1 LRVTSSSLD
10 VNKHLF
16 YFSLSP
22 MTIKTEI
29 YYLDKFSAIMQN
41 NNINMIIES
50 LKSLKNDSS
59 LTEYE
64 DTKTLELLIL
74 QMKV

>member
-1 LRVTSSSLD
+1 
-10 VNKHLF
+10 
-16 YFSLSP
+16 